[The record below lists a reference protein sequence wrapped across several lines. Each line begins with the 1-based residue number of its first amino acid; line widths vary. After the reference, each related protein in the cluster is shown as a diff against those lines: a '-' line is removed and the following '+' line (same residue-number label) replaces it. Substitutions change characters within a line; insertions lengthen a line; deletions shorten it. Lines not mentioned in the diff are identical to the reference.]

1 MQESTFK
8 QHLEAHSGRCS
19 ICDKKVFGDIQGY
32 RKHMKI
38 HREKF
43 KCDICKKHFN
53 SYDDIRDHMNNFHM
67 EEKMYKCDMCEI
79 ILPEVLLEGHARK
92 DHHFYCFHECPYCNM
107 EFVHVTVLLDHLK
120 SHRGDRPLQCS
131 QCGRVFK
138 RYGHYKNHQ
147 CCRRELQLKKDK
159 EQCEA
164 EAKALEVAKL
174 AASIKVENDFSKKP
188 VSKDIKNDK
197 NPTDEKLLD
206 IKSEAALD
214 RNDSDDGNDDYIP
227 DDCPDENTS
236 EVDEVEVGDVH
247 KEEVFCVTLDT
258 KPSEEENFV
267 CSTCLRK
274 FRNRRSLRIHM
285 EIHGEKRY
293 QCDICA
299 MSFVRSG
306 QLKSHMTVH
315 TKERPYQCEICSKQF
330 SQTSVLRVH
339 MRVHTGSRPYECKI
353 CEKRFTQSAN
363 YHRHLNVHTGAKP
376 FSCIVCSRAFA
387 RSAALKK
394 HAKIHS
400 SEPRIS
406 TRTLQPPKKKRES
419 QLLVD
424 LIKRGVQIPDPSVPV
439 TYLGDKPFPCKI
451 CRKTFSQSS
460 ILSVHMRI
468 HTGER
473 PYKCSECDK
482 TFTQWTNYNRHLSV
496 HTGIRPFSCTLC
508 EKKFARLATLKIHEK
523 THGEHALVVERSEN
537 DDANVKTM
545 LHTSLN
551 ITESVLST

>member
-19 ICDKKVFGDIQGY
+19 ICDIKVFGDIQGY

-53 SYDDIRDHMNNFHM
+53 SYDCIRDHMNDFHM
-67 EEKMYKCDMCEI
+67 LEKMYKCDMCEV

-107 EFVHVTVLLDHLK
+107 EFVHVAVLLDHLK
-120 SHRGDRPLQCS
+120 SHRGDKPLQCS

-147 CCRRELQLKKDK
+147 CCRRELQLKKEK
-159 EQCEA
+159 EKYEA
-164 EAKALEVAKL
+164 EAKALEEAKL
-174 AASIKVENDFSKKP
+174 AALIKVENDFLKK
-188 VSKDIKNDK
+188 SDDEGLIDIK
-197 NPTDEKLLD
+197 TEAGLD
-206 IKSEAALD
+206 I
-214 RNDSDDGNDDYIP
+214 NDSDEGNDYIP
-227 DDCPDENTS
+227 DSHPAEDEEDDENTS
-236 EVDEVEVGDVH
+236 AVDEGKEVGAVH
-247 KEEVFCVTLDT
+247 KEEVFCATFDT
-258 KPSEEENFV
+258 KSSEEENFV
-267 CSTCLRK
+267 CKTCERK

-285 EIHGEKRY
+285 EIHGEKKMI
-293 QCDICA
+293 CDICA

-315 TKERPYQCEICSKQF
+315 TGEKNYVCEVCSKQF
-330 SQTSVLRVH
+330 SQQSVLRVH
-339 MRVHTGSRPYECKI
+339 MRTHTGVRPYKCSQCNKS
-353 CEKRFTQSAN
+353 FTQSAN
-363 YHRHLNVHTGAKP
+363 YHRHLAVHTGEKP

-400 SEPRIS
+400 SEPRVN
-406 TRTLQPPKKKRES
+406 TRTFQPPKKKRES

-468 HTGER
+468 HTGDR
-473 PYKCSECDK
+473 PYKCTQCDK

-496 HTGIRPFSCTLC
+496 HTGARPFSCRLC

-523 THGEHALVVERSEN
+523 THGEQTLMVERSQN

-545 LHTSLN
+545 INTSLN
-551 ITESVLST
+551 IAECP